1 MVAVLLCENM
11 LDFSGRV
18 DEAHHQLHVALYSGR
33 EDDWLALF
41 CEVGEE
47 VIEIFAFVDV
57 EEALV
62 FLEP

>member
-1 MVAVLLCENM
+1 MLLCENM
-11 LDFSGRV
+11 LDFFGGV
-18 DEAHHQLHVALYSGR
+18 DEAHHQLDVALDSGR

-41 CEVGEE
+41 SEIGEE